1 MAKTRNRTLS
11 RIFKNKLAY
20 IGMLGCLAIL
30 LVALLAPVIAPYS
43 PSEQS
48 MIKRFDPP
56 GEEHLFGTDQY
67 GRDIFSRVVHGTRV
81 STYIAVSTIL
91 ISLIVGSL
99 VGVVAGYRGGWVEML
114 AMEYANIFLAFPT
127 IVMGIVVLI
136 AIGSGEGNV
145 IISLSLAFI
154 PRFIRL
160 ARASTLS
167 VKEQVFV
174 LAAKASGIS
183 DWAIMFR
190 HILPNVI
197 GSSIVSAALWTATV
211 IRAESELSFLGLGV
225 QPPTPSWGNMISD
238 GLLYILGDPGLA
250 LYPALAVIFAVL
262 VFNMLGDAIRDYLD
276 PRVYV

>member
-1 MAKTRNRTLS
+1 MTINRNRVLL

-20 IGMLGCLAIL
+20 VGMLGCLIIL
-30 LVALLAPVIAPYS
+30 LIALLAPLIAPYS

-48 MIKRFDPP
+48 MLRRFELP
-56 GEEHLFGTDQY
+56 GAEYLFGTDQF
-67 GRDIFSRVVHGTRV
+67 GRDIFSRVVYGTRV
-81 STYIAVSTIL
+81 STYISLSTII
-91 ISLIVGSL
+91 ISLVVGSL
-99 VGVVAGYRGGWVEML
+99 IGVIAGYKGGWVEML

-127 IVMGIVVLI
+127 IVMGIVVLV
-136 AIGSGEGNV
+136 AIGSGESNV

-174 LAAKASGIS
+174 LAAQASGVS
-183 DWAIMFR
+183 DCAIMFR

-250 LYPALAVIFAVL
+250 LYPALAIIFAVL